1 MLLRCRN
8 TSCTMMYAV
17 QYDVECANKA
27 NYHVKKVCT
36 INDTVKQN
44 QMIWGN
50 CTQQIRGFG
59 VVDEFFYPTPY
70 PACTCVR

>member
-1 MLLRCRN
+1 MLSKYKLYNDVRG
-8 TSCTMMYAV
+8 TLP
-17 QYDVECANKA
+17 YDVECANKA

-59 VVDEFFYPTPY
+59 G
-70 PACTCVR
+70 